1 VAGSA
6 VEMIDGD
13 KMEKALAM
21 VALARAQ
28 VKAGNAPAAQATL
41 DEALTLTH
49 GIGPKTVN
57 DPRGANANFLREVA
71 LAQAEAGDAKGALT
85 TVAGRGS
92 EPWKSE
98 VLAAIAPIQARQGD
112 IPGAL
117 ATARSITEP
126 AHSGDA
132 YCEIA
137 AIQSRADGAE
147 AALAWAARLEP
158 PAIRAYALIGVADG
172 VAARLA
178 KNKADVPLKP

>member
-1 VAGSA
+1 
-6 VEMIDGD
+6 
-13 KMEKALAM
+13 M

-28 VKAGNAPAAQATL
+28 VKVGNAPAAQATL
-41 DEALTLTH
+41 DEALTHTR
-49 GIGPKTVN
+49 GTGPRPKVVN
-57 DPRGANANFLREVA
+57 DPYGATANVLRELT
-71 LAQAEAGDAKGALT
+71 LAQAEAGDAKGALP
-85 TVAGRGS
+85 TVASRGS

-126 AHSGDA
+126 AHAGGA

-137 AIQSRADGAE
+137 AIQARANGAE

-158 PAIRAYALIGVADG
+158 PAARAYALIGIADG
-172 VAARLA
+172 VAARSA
-178 KNKADVPLKP
+178 KKTGGSVAQAMI